1 MSSAIIIY
9 ILVAFITGFGA
20 AWFIQFGKLHK
31 QKRELKSTGGF
42 LESERLMK
50 ETLQKELAG
59 VHQSKMTSELD
70 LNQKLQTAAKIIK
83 QMDSDIILMQKSYEE
98 TEALLKVTQ
107 PEVHTLKL
115 QLIEAQNTI
124 ARLKGMLEKGK

>member
-1 MSSAIIIY
+1 MSSVIIY
-9 ILVAFITGFGA
+9 IIIAFIAGFGA
-20 AWFIQFGKLHK
+20 AWFIQFTKLQK

-50 ETLQKELAG
+50 ETLQKELG
-59 VHQSKMTSELD
+59 VVHQSKMATELD
-70 LNQKLQTAAKIIK
+70 LNQKLQAAEKIIRE
-83 QMDSDIILMQKSYEE
+83 MDSDIILMQKSYEE

-107 PEVHTLKL
+107 PEVHALKL

-124 ARLKGMLEKGK
+124 ARLKGMLEKGKQ